1 MVQASSLTSTDLFLK
16 RWTVDDYHRMISAG
30 ILTPEDRV
38 ELLDGQIV
46 EMAPQ
51 DPPHASRIDDGG
63 DYLKALFAN
72 RAKVR
77 VQLPITLAPG
87 SEPEPDFA
95 IVRID
100 ENGYRDRHP
109 QPQDV
114 LLLIEVAD
122 STLRRDR
129 THKVQIYAKAGIG
142 EYWIVDIKKR
152 QVVVLQDPQDG
163 SYQFEQTFTDNDQIA
178 PLLLPNVVVNL
189 RSLIL

>member
-1 MVQASSLTSTDLFLK
+1 MVQASSLASADLFLK

-30 ILTPEDRV
+30 ILTPDDRV
-38 ELLDGQIV
+38 ELLDGQII

-51 DPPHASRIDDGG
+51 DPPHASRIDGGG

-100 ENGYRDRHP
+100 ENRYRDRHP

-114 LLLIEVAD
+114 LLLIEVSD

-129 THKVQIYAKAGIG
+129 SHKTQIYAKAGIG

-152 QVVVLQDPQDG
+152 RVVVLQDPQDG
-163 SYQFEQTFTDNDQIA
+163 SYQVEQTLGI
-178 PLLLPNVVVNL
+178 NV
-189 RSLIL
+189 RREIE

>member
-1 MVQASSLTSTDLFLK
+1 MAQVSSPTSAELLLK
-16 RWTVDDYHRMISAG
+16 RWTVDDYHRMLASG
-30 ILTPEDRV
+30 ILAPDDRV

-51 DPPHASRIDDGG
+51 DPPHASRVDDGG
-63 DYLKALFAN
+63 DYLKAIFAN

-95 IVRID
+95 IVRLD
-100 ENGYRDRHP
+100 ENRYRDRHP

-122 STLRRDR
+122 STFKRDR
-129 THKVQIYAKAGIG
+129 IYKAKIYATAGIT
-142 EYWIVDIKKR
+142 EYWIVDI
-152 QVVVLQDPQDG
+152 
-163 SYQFEQTFTDNDQIA
+163 
-178 PLLLPNVVVNL
+178 
-189 RSLIL
+189 

>member
-1 MVQASSLTSTDLFLK
+1 MVQASSLTSADLFLK

-100 ENGYRDRHP
+100 ENRYRDRHP

-114 LLLIEVAD
+114 LLLIEVSD
-122 STLRRDR
+122 STFKRDR
-129 THKVQIYAKAGIG
+129 THKAQIYARAGIG
-142 EYWIVDIKKR
+142 EYWIVNIKKR

-163 SYQFEQTFTDNDQIA
+163 SYQSEKTFPENDQTA
-178 PLLLPNVVVNL
+178 PLLLPDIVVDL
-189 RSLIL
+189 RHLIL

>member
-1 MVQASSLTSTDLFLK
+1 MVQTSSLTSADLFLK

-30 ILTPEDRV
+30 ILTPDDRV

-63 DYLKALFAN
+63 DYLKALFAT

-95 IVRID
+95 VVRID
-100 ENGYRDRHP
+100 ENRYRDHHP

-122 STLRRDR
+122 STLKWDR
-129 THKVQIYAKAGIG
+129 THKAQIYAKADIG

-152 QVVVLQDPQDG
+152 QVVVLQDPQNG
-163 SYQFEQTFTDNDQIA
+163 SYKSEQTFTENDQIA
-178 PLLLPNVVVNL
+178 PLLLPNITLSL
-189 RSLIL
+189 RYLIL

>member
-1 MVQASSLTSTDLFLK
+1 MVQVSSLSNADLFLK
-16 RWTVDDYHRMISAG
+16 RWTVDDYHRMISSG
-30 ILTPEDRV
+30 ILTPDDRV

-51 DPPHASRIDDGG
+51 DPPYASRIDDGG

-100 ENGYRDRHP
+100 ENRYRDRHP

-129 THKVQIYAKAGIG
+129 TYKADIYAKAGIG

-152 QVVVLQDPQDG
+152 QVVVLQDPQAG
-163 SYQFEQTFTDNDQIA
+163 VYQSERTFTQNDQIA
-178 PLLLPNVVVNL
+178 PLLLPDVLINL
-189 RSLIL
+189 HHLIL

>member
-1 MVQASSLTSTDLFLK
+1 
-16 RWTVDDYHRMISAG
+16 MISAG

-46 EMAPQ
+46 EMVPQ

-63 DYLKALFAN
+63 DYLKAVFAN

-100 ENGYRDRHP
+100 ENRYRDRHP
-109 QPQDV
+109 QSQDV

-122 STLRRDR
+122 STLKRDR
-129 THKVQIYAKAGIG
+129 IYKAEIYAKAGIS
-142 EYWIVDIKKR
+142 EYWIVDFKKR
-152 QVVVLQDPQDG
+152 QVVVSQDPQDG
-163 SYQFEQTFTDNDQIA
+163 VYQSDQ
-178 PLLLPNVVVNL
+178 
-189 RSLIL
+189 S

>member
-1 MVQASSLTSTDLFLK
+1 MVQASSLTSADLFLK

-30 ILTPEDRV
+30 ILTPDDRV

-63 DYLKALFAN
+63 DYLKTLFAN

-100 ENGYRDRHP
+100 ENRYRDRHP

-122 STLRRDR
+122 STMKRDR
-129 THKVQIYAKAGIG
+129 THKARIYANAGIG
-142 EYWIVDIKKR
+142 EYWIVDIKR
-152 QVVVLQDPQDG
+152 QQLVVLQDLQDG
-163 SYQFEQTFTDNDQIA
+163 SYQSEQTFTENDQIA
-178 PLLLPNVVVNL
+178 PLLLPDVVVNL
-189 RSLIL
+189 RHLIL